1 MHVLV
6 SQFTETG
13 KNAHGEDQ
21 EESSDD
27 ASASPGIELSE
38 ERATLLYL
46 IDIYNKNLFEIQSHP
61 VRRVREQLDEFA
73 REIVQAD
80 PLRLVKV
87 LFRFRQ
93 FIGTYR
99 IEEYSYVQKTF
110 DDFRGI
116 VWDFVDQL
124 AEDIAYEQGVDTSI
138 QVSLDKLKE
147 AVESNSI
154 HTLKTQSRQFIDSY
168 MEHQSKRDQ
177 RKNRR
182 VEAIKKNLDLVKRE
196 LTEANNTMRQDHLTG
211 AYNRKSFDEQIKNT
225 RNMSEVYGKNACLL
239 MCDID
244 HFKSINDRF
253 GHANGDIVI
262 QECVKM
268 LQETFNREVDFVA
281 RVGGEEFAVIL
292 PDFSEESAVVKAEQA
307 HERIRKEALV
317 KDDVTIKFTI
327 SIGVAQLYPGE
338 SVDAWMKRAD
348 AALYFSKNNGRN
360 RTTPSSKLGPRRET
374 A

>member
-1 MHVLV
+1 MEVLV
-6 SQFTETG
+6 SQFTENG
-13 KNAHGEDQ
+13 KNERGEEREDG
-21 EESSDD
+21 
-27 ASASPGIELSE
+27 AATVHAVELSE

-46 IDIYNKNLFEIQSHP
+46 IDMYNKNLFELEDHP

-73 REIVQAD
+73 REIVTAD

-93 FIGTYR
+93 FIGSYR

-124 AEDIAYEQGVDTSI
+124 AEDIAFEQGVDSGI
-138 QVSLDKLKE
+138 QRSLDQLKE

-154 HTLKTQSRQFIDSY
+154 HTLKTQSRKFIDNY
-168 MEHQSKRDQ
+168 MEHQLKRDQ

-182 VEAIKKNLDLVKRE
+182 VEAMRKNLDLVKRE
-196 LTEANNTMRQDHLTG
+196 LTEANKGARQDHLTG
-211 AYNRKSFDEQIKNT
+211 AFNRKSFDEQIKNT
-225 RNMSEVYGKNACLL
+225 RNMCEVYGKNASLL

-268 LQETFNREVDFVA
+268 LQETFNRDVDFVA

-292 PDFSEESAVVKAEQA
+292 PDYTEESAALKAEQA
-307 HERIRKEALV
+307 HERIRHEALV

-327 SIGVAQLYPGE
+327 SIGVAQLAPGE

-348 AALYFSKNNGRN
+348 AALYSSKHNGRN
-360 RTTPSSKLGPRRET
+360 RTTMASKLGPRRET